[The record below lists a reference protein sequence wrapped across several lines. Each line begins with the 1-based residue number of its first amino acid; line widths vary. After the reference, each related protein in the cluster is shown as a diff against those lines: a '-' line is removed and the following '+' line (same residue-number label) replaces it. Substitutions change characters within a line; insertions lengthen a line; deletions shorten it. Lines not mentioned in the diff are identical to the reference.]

1 MASTVRSLHEPQG
14 QLLGQRPS
22 RELVWTF
29 QEREMYGIRYAPHA
43 KVKAMTFEYVE
54 VFNNRK
60 WLNSTLGYRLSKG
73 FLEQGLKQ
81 QNQ

>member
-1 MASTVRSLHEPQG
+1 
-14 QLLGQRPS
+14 
-22 RELVWTF
+22 
-29 QEREMYGIRYAPHA
+29 
-43 KVKAMTFEYVE
+43 MTFEYVE